1 MSKNDDRILEL
12 KKQIE
17 KKKTT
22 FTEKNTKFSPETNCI
37 LILDGTTYNLNVLN
51 DESLT
56 FLKIKLYTY
65 KMAVIDMKI
74 TDFKISGYSLDDW
87 ISDINKKLETHEIKQ
102 KQNELKAMEAKLD
115 KLLSEDKKTELELD
129 DIAALLKM

>member
-17 KKKTT
+17 EKKTT
-22 FTEKNTKFSPETNCI
+22 LMEKNTKFSPETNCI

-56 FLKIKLYTY
+56 FLKIQLYTY

-87 ISDINKKLETHEIKQ
+87 ISDINKKLEIHEIKQ

>member
-12 KKQIE
+12 KKQVE
-17 KKKTT
+17 EKKTT
-22 FTEKNTKFSPETNCI
+22 LMEKNTKFSPETNCI

-56 FLKIKLYTY
+56 FLKIQLYTY

-87 ISDINKKLETHEIKQ
+87 IGDINKKLETHEVKQ

>member
-17 KKKTT
+17 EKKATLA
-22 FTEKNTKFSPETNCI
+22 EKNVKFSPETNCV
-37 LILDGTTYNLNVLN
+37 LIMDDTTYNLNVLN
-51 DESLT
+51 DDALT

-65 KMAVIDMKI
+65 KMAMLDMKI
-74 TDFKISGYSLDDW
+74 TDFKLSGYSLDEW
-87 ISDINKKLETHEIKQ
+87 ISDINKKLETHEVKQ

-129 DIAALLKM
+129 DIAAMLKI

>member
-12 KKQIE
+12 KKQINE
-17 KKKTT
+17 KKAAL
-22 FTEKNTKFSPETNCI
+22 TEKNTKFSPETNCI

-65 KMAVIDMKI
+65 KMAVVDMKI

-87 ISDINKKLETHEIKQ
+87 IGDINKKLEIHEVKQ
-102 KQNELKAMEAKLD
+102 KQTELKAMEAKLD

>member
-17 KKKTT
+17 EKKTT
-22 FTEKNTKFSPETNCI
+22 LMEKNTKFSPETNCI

-56 FLKIKLYTY
+56 FLKIQLYTY

-87 ISDINKKLETHEIKQ
+87 IGDINKKLETHEVKQ

>member
-17 KKKTT
+17 EKKTT
-22 FTEKNTKFSPETNCI
+22 LTEKTTKFSPETNCI

-74 TDFKISGYSLDDW
+74 TDFKISGYSLDNW
-87 ISDINKKLETHEIKQ
+87 IGDINKKLETHEVKQ

>member
-17 KKKTT
+17 EKKTT
-22 FTEKNTKFSPETNCI
+22 LMEKNTKFSPETNCI

-56 FLKIKLYTY
+56 FLKIQLYTY